1 MLSTVSALGAQNI
14 GAGKPDRAI
23 QTLRYAVML
32 AAGFGVLAS
41 IAIQF
46 TAEGIVSLFT
56 DPSTADGAAVILSAA
71 SICVVTF
78 LTVFLLAFIL
88 VLAAFLRM
96 REIRPVVFTQYSR
109 HCIDACAWRL
119 CDLKIIPGNASP
131 DGTGYRGRLTAIG
144 RDLPN
149 RLWSHTAQINACS
162 GGGVR
167 YGSEKSL
174 PNR

>member
-1 MLSTVSALGAQNI
+1 
-14 GAGKPDRAI
+14 
-23 QTLRYAVML
+23 
-32 AAGFGVLAS
+32 
-41 IAIQF
+41 
-46 TAEGIVSLFT
+46 
-56 DPSTADGAAVILSAA
+56 
-71 SICVVTF
+71 
-78 LTVFLLAFIL
+78 
-88 VLAAFLRM
+88 M

-131 DGTGYRGRLTAIG
+131 DGTGYRGRLT
-144 RDLPN
+144 
-149 RLWSHTAQINACS
+149 NACS

>member
-1 MLSTVSALGAQNI
+1 
-14 GAGKPDRAI
+14 
-23 QTLRYAVML
+23 ML

-56 DPSTADGAAVILSAA
+56 DPSTADGAAVVRFGGQYLRGYIFDCIFAGIHFSF
-71 SICVVTF
+71 SGF
-78 LTVFLLAFIL
+78 
-88 VLAAFLRM
+88 FLRM
-96 REIRPVVFTQYSR
+96 QEIRPVVFTQYFR
-109 HCIDACAWRL
+109 HCIDACACRL

-131 DGTGYRGRLTAIG
+131 DGTGDRGRLTAIG

-149 RLWSHTAQINACS
+149 RFWSHTAQINACS